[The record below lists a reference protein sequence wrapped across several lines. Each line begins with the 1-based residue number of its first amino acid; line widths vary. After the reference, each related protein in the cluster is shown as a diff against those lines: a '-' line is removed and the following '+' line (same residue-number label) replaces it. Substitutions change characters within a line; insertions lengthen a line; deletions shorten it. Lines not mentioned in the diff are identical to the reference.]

1 MPWLHI
7 HFDHRT
13 YVIVSTSGS
22 LGRGSV
28 GDAVARAGVE
38 AEELG
43 ADSLVLEAG
52 AGAAVLATLR
62 VEGEQLA
69 GEHARQRRLLVGTV
83 VHAGR
88 SLAAAI
94 QE

>member
-1 MPWLHI
+1 MSRI
-7 HFDHRT
+7 IAATATD
-13 YVIVSTSGS
+13 
-22 LGRGSV
+22 
-28 GDAVARAGVE
+28 
-38 AEELG
+38 
-43 ADSLVLEAG
+43 LEAG

-88 SLAAAI
+88 SLAAVNTRVGLSKVCALI
-94 QE
+94 GQLCVRTS